1 MPLHVLLIVGPN
13 TLDVNGD
20 VPFNEV
26 VALARLWLEAV
37 APAADPSLQARLDRA
52 TQRVEAQN
60 QALKTATAADSP
72 S

>member
-1 MPLHVLLIVGPN
+1 M
-13 TLDVNGD
+13 DVSGD

-26 VALARLWLEAV
+26 VALARLWLDAV
-37 APAADPSLQARLDRA
+37 APTADTSLQARLDRA

-72 S
+72 T